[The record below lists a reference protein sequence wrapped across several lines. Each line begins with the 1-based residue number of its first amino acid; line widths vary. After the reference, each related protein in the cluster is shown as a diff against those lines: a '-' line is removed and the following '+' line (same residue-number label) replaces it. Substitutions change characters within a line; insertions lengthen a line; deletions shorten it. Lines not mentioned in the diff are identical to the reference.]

1 MISLIQTVVNR
12 SEEPQYSAIS
22 PSRSFYSL
30 EKTFSF
36 GSSRSRTRCLGVL
49 PVEQNEP
56 YIEASFCAFGY
67 TRQPFRQC
75 LNATTP
81 HSGMRTGR
89 QAAAS
94 LSPKQ
99 TLLTNSN
106 QNLKILEAIFLDVLP
121 KEILYYKSFLS
132 LIGNLHAG
140 WAP

>member
-1 MISLIQTVVNR
+1 MNHILKRAFMLSDILANR
-12 SEEPQYSAIS
+12 PETN
-22 PSRSFYSL
+22 L
-30 EKTFSF
+30 D
-36 GSSRSRTRCLGVL
+36 
-49 PVEQNEP
+49 
-56 YIEASFCAFGY
+56 
-67 TRQPFRQC
+67 
-75 LNATTP
+75 ATTS

-99 TLLTNSN
+99 TLLTNSK

-132 LIGNLHAG
+132 LIGNLYAG